1 MKDEWQ
7 KNSDMEQILAL
18 MKLITIPCLG
28 VKGNDK

>member
-7 KNSDMEQILAL
+7 NKSDMEQILAL

-28 VKGNDK
+28 VQRNDK